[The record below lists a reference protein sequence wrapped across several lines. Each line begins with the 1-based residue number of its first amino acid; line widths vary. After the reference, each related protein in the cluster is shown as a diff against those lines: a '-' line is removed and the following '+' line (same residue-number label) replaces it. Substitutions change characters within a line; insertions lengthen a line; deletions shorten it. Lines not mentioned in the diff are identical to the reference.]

1 MYLLITFNNLLTTVI
16 RRRNTSSVMQL
27 LMITR
32 TLFNNTSKKGKFINK
47 INVQT
52 FCCNDHYAIVY
63 SIELK
68 KRCQT
73 FDTHQI
79 CIRYLWRR
87 RKKKKRNIHNKR
99 EQNTFSKIQLPYG
112 FYDLISSPT
121 WRRLWITWLSRFK
134 RSDKRAEMARIAL
147 FRMVARYVKLK
158 LWQTAIMRLKN
169 EWRFE
174 RSSSTKLER
183 DNRRG
188 VEEVT
193 TRPREEWWSF
203 LSSSFHPFSPP
214 SYKKGTEWEGIAG

>member
-99 EQNTFSKIQLPYG
+99 EQNTFSK
-112 FYDLISSPT
+112 PT
-121 WRRLWITWLSRFK
+121 TVRIL
-134 RSDKRAEMARIAL
+134 RSY
-147 FRMVARYVKLK
+147 FF
-158 LWQTAIMRLKN
+158 TH
-169 EWRFE
+169 
-174 RSSSTKLER
+174 
-183 DNRRG
+183 
-188 VEEVT
+188 VEEIMNYMAVAFQKV
-193 TRPREEWWSF
+193 RQACRNGEN
-203 LSSSFHPFSPP
+203 SSFPNGSSLRKVETLTDSDNAVEKRVAFRTILLD
-214 SYKKGTEWEGIAG
+214 KIGTGQ

>member
-87 RKKKKRNIHNKR
+87 RKKKKREISITN
-99 EQNTFSKIQLPYG
+99 ESKIHSLKSNYRTDFTILFLHPRGGDYELHG
-112 FYDLISSPT
+112 CRVSKGPT
-121 WRRLWITWLSRFK
+121 SVQKWR
-134 RSDKRAEMARIAL
+134 E
-147 FRMVARYVKLK
+147 
-158 LWQTAIMRLKN
+158 
-169 EWRFE
+169 
-174 RSSSTKLER
+174 
-183 DNRRG
+183 
-188 VEEVT
+188 
-193 TRPREEWWSF
+193 
-203 LSSSFHPFSPP
+203 
-214 SYKKGTEWEGIAG
+214 